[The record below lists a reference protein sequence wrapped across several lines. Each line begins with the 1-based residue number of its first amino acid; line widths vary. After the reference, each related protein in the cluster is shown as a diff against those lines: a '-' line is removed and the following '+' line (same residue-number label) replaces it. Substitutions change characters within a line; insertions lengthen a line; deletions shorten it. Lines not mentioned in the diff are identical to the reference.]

1 MRISSVANGFSCFA
15 FAEVPVEEGSL
26 LFNDEET
33 ERFKL
38 EDTRPVP
45 GPGLISMANAE
56 RLSHEFGDNLILGR
70 GKCKVKI
77 HLLHNRNLSHEKITF
92 CLMIL

>member
-1 MRISSVANGFSCFA
+1 MSSVANGFSCFT

-26 LFNDEET
+26 LLNDEQT

-38 EDTRPVP
+38 EDTRP

-56 RLSHEFGDNLILGR
+56 RLSHEFGHNLNLG
-70 GKCKVKI
+70 KD
-77 HLLHNRNLSHEKITF
+77 
-92 CLMIL
+92 